1 VEQVFEMG
9 LDAKDKSSLADWWA
23 CGVPMRMHRSSCT
36 WHITC

>member
-1 VEQVFEMG
+1 MEQVFEMG

-23 CGVPMRMHRSSCT
+23 CGVPMRMHHSSCT